1 MKVHEFQAKMLFRD
15 HGIPCP
21 DGAVVEGE
29 ADLEGLAARLSGD
42 VFVVKA
48 QIHAGGRGKGK
59 ACRDGVEVGRG
70 VHVVRSPEEAVRI
83 ARTLLGATLVTIQTG
98 SRGRLVR
105 KVLVENGVDIDKE
118 FYLAAILD
126 RETATVALMA
136 SAEGGTEIEEV
147 ARRTPERIHTVR
159 VNPLLGYR
167 EFQGRVLALKLGLSG
182 EAVGQFV
189 RLAGN
194 LVKLFMAKDCS
205 LAEVNPLVLTR
216 QGNLVAID
224 GKLNFDDNALFR
236 QAAVAGLQDVG
247 EEEPSEVEAD
257 RAKLTYIKLDGNIG
271 CLVNGAGLAMATMD
285 IIKECG
291 GEPANF
297 LDVGGTATA
306 ENVAKSF
313 EIMLR
318 DKVQGIFV
326 NVFGGI
332 VRCDVVAQGLVDALS
347 KVKLDVPLVVR
358 LEGNRKA
365 EALAILAGSGLPLI
379 AAADMKD
386 GATKIVAAC
395 RRG

>member
-1 MKVHEFQAKMLFRD
+1 MKVHEFQAKKLFRD
-15 HGIPCP
+15 HGIPVP
-21 DGAVVEGE
+21 DGTVVEKE
-29 ADLEGLAARLSGD
+29 ADLAGLAAHLSGNL
-42 VFVVKA
+42 FVVKA
-48 QIHAGGRGKGK
+48 QIHAGGRGKGT
-59 ACRDGVEVGRG
+59 AWRDGTQVGRG
-70 VHVVRSPEEAVRI
+70 VQVVRTPDEAVRA
-83 ARTLLGATLVTIQTG
+83 ARSLLGATLVTIQTG
-98 SRGRLVR
+98 ASGRVVH
-105 KVLVENGVDIDKE
+105 KVLVENGVDIDRE

-126 RETATVALMA
+126 RETASVALMA

-147 ARRTPERIHTVR
+147 AHKTPERIHKVR
-159 VNPLLGYR
+159 INPLLGYR
-167 EFQGRVLALKLGLSG
+167 EFHGRNLATKLGLSG
-182 EAVGQFV
+182 EAVTQFV

-194 LVKLFMAKDCS
+194 LVRLFLARDCS
-205 LAEVNPLVLTR
+205 LAEVNPLVRTR
-216 QGNLVAID
+216 QGNLMAID
-224 GKLNFDDNALFR
+224 GKLNFDDNAMFR
-236 QAAVAGLQDVG
+236 QETLAELRDVA

-257 RAKLTYIKLDGNIG
+257 MARLTYIKLDGSIG

-285 IIKECG
+285 IIKDCG

-313 EIMLR
+313 DIMLR
-318 DKVQGIFV
+318 DHVRGIFV

-347 KVKLDVPLVVR
+347 RVKLDIPLVVR

-379 AAADMKD
+379 TAADMRD

-395 RRG
+395 ARG